1 MKTTYYLNGKKTSK
15 KSLTE
20 MLCTDHL
27 KQLTNSAKEGFMEDP
42 YEEQDFF
49 LGAIGMLTIQF
60 S

>member
-1 MKTTYYLNGKKTSK
+1 MKTTYYLNGKKTAK
-15 KSLTE
+15 KNLNV
-20 MLCTDHL
+20 MLGADYL